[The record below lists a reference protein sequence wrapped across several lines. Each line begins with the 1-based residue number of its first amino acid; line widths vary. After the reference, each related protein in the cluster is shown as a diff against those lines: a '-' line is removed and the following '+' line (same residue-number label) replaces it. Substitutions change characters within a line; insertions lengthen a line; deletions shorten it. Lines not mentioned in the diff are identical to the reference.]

1 MHFRCVRRHATA
13 RTTVHMRAAY
23 DPVLSPPTARR
34 SRCAATNKASE
45 RGMAIQAGVATCEL
59 KRGLAARSLRNAP
72 GETLSPSVPRR
83 RLGGG
88 GGGGRAGD
96 SLWQHPPHSHW
107 ISEPI
112 SQDCAWQ
119 GVASVTGAEC
129 GTPPGVRG
137 RRQRAERRGQR
148 AESRGQS
155 SYHVRQ
161 VVDALEVQAGVVARG
176 GRWRAGWRGKTR

>member
-1 MHFRCVRRHATA
+1 
-13 RTTVHMRAAY
+13 
-23 DPVLSPPTARR
+23 
-34 SRCAATNKASE
+34 
-45 RGMAIQAGVATCEL
+45 MAIQAGVATCEL

-137 RRQRAERRGQR
+137 RGQRAERERAEGREQR
-148 AESRGQS
+148 AELLPRQTSSRCTGGASRGCS
-155 SYHVRQ
+155 TRRAVASWV
-161 VVDALEVQAGVVARG
+161 AGEDSVTVTAVAAVAATAVAAMAAVATVVAG
-176 GRWRAGWRGKTR
+176 PLAAAASAADPVEA